1 MSTPRAWLVLRLGS
15 STATR
20 FPVRNAVTRIGRDAD
35 NDLVVEGPGSSAVSG
50 HHLEIHQD
58 GLGYRVVDAGSTNG
72 TFLNGERVTAAPLS
86 SPAVLHLGASGIAI
100 GFEIATET
108 ETTAASE
115 PTVSFARPQD
125 AAAALSHPQVGALA
139 PTGAPAELPATTSD
153 TPDARRATAVSRH
166 EAIVT
171 AAVQEAR
178 QAREAGLTD
187 QTGAIMRKML
197 GVAVKRSSRKFK
209 TAIGALVVVF
219 GALAGTGLWRIQQLE
234 AEKRNVDRQ
243 IIELDALLEHGGQD
257 PQELDRLAAQIDVYQ
272 KRAQAVQDNILYR
285 LGTLGRHDAFV
296 QSEIKRLMK
305 DFGAETYSIPP
316 EFVSEVTR
324 FITQLE
330 ARDRANV
337 EMVLRRRR
345 GDVDVM
351 RQILVDQKLPADLVF
366 IVLVESVLRLDAS
379 SAAGAVGPWQLTP
392 VTARAYGLRVDD
404 AVDERTDLRKS
415 TVAASRYI
423 RDLILEFGAGS
434 SVMLA
439 LAAYNVGPGRVKRA
453 VQRVVED
460 PIKQRNF
467 WYLYRV
473 RALPAETRQ
482 YVPKIVAAII
492 IGRNPE
498 RFGF

>member
-1 MSTPRAWLVLRLGS
+1 
-15 STATR
+15 
-20 FPVRNAVTRIGRDAD
+20 
-35 NDLVVEGPGSSAVSG
+35 
-50 HHLEIHQD
+50 
-58 GLGYRVVDAGSTNG
+58 
-72 TFLNGERVTAAPLS
+72 
-86 SPAVLHLGASGIAI
+86 
-100 GFEIATET
+100 
-108 ETTAASE
+108 
-115 PTVSFARPQD
+115 
-125 AAAALSHPQVGALA
+125 
-139 PTGAPAELPATTSD
+139 
-153 TPDARRATAVSRH
+153 
-166 EAIVT
+166 
-171 AAVQEAR
+171 VQE
-178 QAREAGLTD
+178 
-187 QTGAIMRKML
+187 
-197 GVAVKRSSRKFK
+197 
-209 TAIGALVVVF
+209 
-219 GALAGTGLWRIQQLE
+219 
-234 AEKRNVDRQ
+234 
-243 IIELDALLEHGGQD
+243 
-257 PQELDRLAAQIDVYQ
+257 
-272 KRAQAVQDNILYR
+272 NILYR
-285 LGTLGRHDAFV
+285 LGTLGRHEAFV

-330 ARDRANV
+330 ERDRANV
-337 EMVLRRRR
+337 ERVLARRRA
-345 GDVDVM
+345 DVDVM

-392 VTARAYGLRVDD
+392 VTARGYGLRVDD
-404 AVDERTDLRKS
+404 VVDERTDLRKS
-415 TVAASRYI
+415 TLAASRYI
-423 RDLILEFGAGS
+423 RDLILEFGSGS

-473 RALPAETRQ
+473 RALPVETRQ